1 MVSFRKLNIQRVF
14 HLVLSTK
21 YQYLSGITIL
31 VIVMILFV
39 DTIHLPIYWS
49 NIDERLILHCK
60 QHEVG
65 LPAVG
70 M

>member
-1 MVSFRKLNIQRVF
+1 MVSFRKVNVQRVF
-14 HLVLSTK
+14 HLVLSTE
-21 YQYLSGITIL
+21 YQYLSGITVL
-31 VIVMILFV
+31 VIVMILFI
-39 DTIHLPIYWS
+39 DTIHSPIYWS
-49 NIDERLILHCK
+49 NIDEHLIPHCK